1 MSPRP
6 RLPRDLPRAL
16 DKADQADQADEAAA
30 TAGHALLREVE
41 SASAIDPQLEA
52 NADDEGASA

>member
-16 DKADQADQADEAAA
+16 DKADQADEAAA